1 MLKSVSARAGTTF
14 LEVMLSVA
22 LLAVVATMI
31 MSAIGNMFAAQI
43 QERQTLA
50 AAELSNRLMLQYLH
64 DKRTL
69 PQAGLPVE
77 YGANRFRWELTERSV
92 KLEFARPEAL
102 NARAQSSAGLT
113 GIKAVT
119 FRVWLS
125 EESGGSAFY
134 EDGAPRFL
142 LTRIV
147 NPVALR
153 NPDSIE
159 HMLKDPDLY
168 REFIQNF
175 TGANTSPTP
184 AGTGGSGGSGGSGG
198 GTAPRPTT
206 PPSRNTGNSR
216 PSPGGK

>member
-31 MSAIGNMFAAQI
+31 MTAIGNMFTAQI

-92 KLEFARPEAL
+92 KLEFARQEAL
-102 NARAQSSAGLT
+102 SARAQNSAGLT

-125 EESGGSAFY
+125 EESGGSSFY
-134 EDGAPRFL
+134 EDGAPRFML
-142 LTRIV
+142 SRIV

-153 NPDSIE
+153 NPDSID

-175 TGANTSPTP
+175 TGANTLTPPTGT
-184 AGTGGSGGSGGSGG
+184 AGQGTGSGGRGA
-198 GTAPRPTT
+198 TPRTNT
-206 PPSRNTGNSR
+206 PASRNPGNAN
-216 PSPGGK
+216 PGQGGK